1 MVHFKCGGLERAAKQ
16 ICKRFF
22 WKATVLQIRKFFL
35 SIYPYIFIHI
45 FITCL
50 FILCWQPSFL
60 FYFSEI
66 ELPVDLALLT
76 LIFPTYSHVAV
87 IFFIY
92 FWLFWAYACCGEYTI
107 IKSGYNSV
115 IYITHIF
122 GGNKI
127 PLDSIHWVGLH
138 IMK

>member
-1 MVHFKCGGLERAAKQ
+1 MVDSQKVLLESNCSSNSK
-16 ICKRFF
+16 K
-22 WKATVLQIRKFFL
+22 KFIFL
-35 SIYPYIFIHI
+35 SIYFYPYFYHMS
-45 FITCL
+45 FYPML
-50 FILCWQPSFL
+50 QPSFL

-66 ELPVDLALLT
+66 QLPVDLALLT

>member
-1 MVHFKCGGLERAAKQ
+1 MDSKEPPTKFVKGSSGKQLFFKFQK
-16 ICKRFF
+16 I
-22 WKATVLQIRKFFL
+22 FL
-35 SIYPYIFIHI
+35 SIYFYPYFYHM
-45 FITCL
+45 
-50 FILCWQPSFL
+50 SF
-60 FYFSEI
+60 YSM
-66 ELPVDLALLT
+66 LAT
-76 LIFPTYSHVAV
+76 LIFILFSWNPIAHCSCITHIDISYILSRCSYLFLC
-87 IFFIY
+87 IFVY
-92 FWLFWAYACCGEYTI
+92 FGHYACCGEYKI